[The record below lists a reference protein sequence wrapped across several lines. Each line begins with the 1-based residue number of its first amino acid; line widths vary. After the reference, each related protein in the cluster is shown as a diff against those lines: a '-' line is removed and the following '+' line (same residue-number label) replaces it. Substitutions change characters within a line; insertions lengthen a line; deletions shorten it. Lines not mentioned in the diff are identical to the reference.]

1 MAVLQMIIAGAHIV
15 LITLILLP
23 LLSQKISLWWLDN
36 LINFQL
42 QWTALA
48 IVLIISGVKYSQQFI
63 IPISLL
69 YIAIIVYNFS
79 FLYKQETVKPQHKET
94 LKIAQ
99 INIQYGNPS
108 IEYLIDELKQS
119 DYDVIV
125 LQEIGDD
132 EHKKIRKLI
141 KQYPYS
147 VGSSLLEDF
156 TSGIAVFSRW
166 PIVTK
171 KIHDLGYVESNVIEI
186 TIQSPEQYIPIQLF
200 ALHPA
205 SPRNK
210 TLWLLRNLTL
220 EFVAMRVSTTLYKYS
235 IVIGDMNI
243 SPWSPKFKNLLDN
256 SNLINSANGFG
267 YIPSWAHNTSNILTR
282 VSSSAYIDHCLISH
296 SFNVLNKEF
305 QHIDGS
311 DHVLISTELGIE

>member
-1 MAVLQMIIAGAHIV
+1 MAALQMIIAGAHIV
-15 LITLILLP
+15 LTTLILLP

-48 IVLIISGVKYSQQFI
+48 IVLIISGIKYSQKFI
-63 IPISLL
+63 IPISLF

-99 INIQYGNPS
+99 INIQYGNPN
-108 IEYLIDELKQS
+108 IENLINELKQS
-119 DYDVIV
+119 DHDVIV
-125 LQEIGDD
+125 LQEVGDD
-132 EHKKIRKLI
+132 EHKKIRELI
-141 KQYPYS
+141 KKYPYS
-147 VGSSLLEDF
+147 VGSSLLDGF

-171 KIHDLGYVESNVIEI
+171 KIHDLGYVESNIIEVI
-186 TIQSPEQYIPIQLF
+186 IQSPKQITPIQLF
-200 ALHPA
+200 ALHPV
-205 SPRNK
+205 SPRSK

-220 EFVAMRVSTTLYKYS
+220 EFVAKRVSTTLQKYS
-235 IVIGDMNI
+235 IVIGDMNT
-243 SPWSPKFKNLLDN
+243 SPWSPTFKNLLDN
-256 SNLINSANGFG
+256 SKLINSANGFG

-282 VSSSAYIDHCLISH
+282 ISSSAYIDHCLISH